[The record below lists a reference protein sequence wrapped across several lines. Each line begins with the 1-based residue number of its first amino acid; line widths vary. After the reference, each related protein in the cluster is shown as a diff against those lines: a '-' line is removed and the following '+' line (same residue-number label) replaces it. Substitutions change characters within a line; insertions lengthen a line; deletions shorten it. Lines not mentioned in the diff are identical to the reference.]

1 MNTRQGSRGE
11 TWRGADRKGSQGVA
25 WPAEARRG
33 AARKGSRG
41 KARRGRARHN
51 VARKGSRGGAWQ
63 SGHGS
68 VGRGQARQSRRGMAG
83 RGQERQSRRGEAGQS
98 GQGWARQGM
107 AWQGSQGG
115 AWPGRARTGRAV
127 EAGTGEAG
135 TGEAVKAWTVK
146 AWTGKAGQSGQ
157 GEVWTGK
164 ARRGKATLNNK
175 QEQTMKLNKET
186 KQQIIDEYL
195 ADTGRNVFIP
205 REFIEYLQDKPDHN
219 AHASFY
225 NVSEAELAMQARE
238 DIARKWARGLRLT
251 LTIEVKHP
259 DPKVSVVNIV
269 QVEAPRLFSPMQGRS
284 NGGGYVVLDAHD
296 TTQQQQFKNEAANA
310 LRSFLR
316 RYGLPLAQSG
326 VDQSRITTIIAA
338 LENAETTEALEA

>member
-1 MNTRQGSRGE
+1 
-11 TWRGADRKGSQGVA
+11 
-25 WPAEARRG
+25 
-33 AARKGSRG
+33 
-41 KARRGRARHN
+41 
-51 VARKGSRGGAWQ
+51 
-63 SGHGS
+63 
-68 VGRGQARQSRRGMAG
+68 
-83 RGQERQSRRGEAGQS
+83 
-98 GQGWARQGM
+98 
-107 AWQGSQGG
+107 
-115 AWPGRARTGRAV
+115 
-127 EAGTGEAG
+127 
-135 TGEAVKAWTVK
+135 
-146 AWTGKAGQSGQ
+146 
-157 GEVWTGK
+157 
-164 ARRGKATLNNK
+164 
-175 QEQTMKLNKET
+175 MKLNKET

-205 REFIEYLQDKPDHN
+205 REFLEYLQDKPDHN

-259 DPKVSVVNIV
+259 DPKISVVNIV

>member
-1 MNTRQGSRGE
+1 MAWRGQERQSGHGKAWTGVATKGSRGMARHGQAGLGKAVE
-11 TWRGADRKGSQGVA
+11 ARRGLARRGEERQSRRGAAWRGMAWKGSQG
-25 WPAEARRG
+25 
-33 AARKGSRG
+33 
-41 KARRGRARHN
+41 
-51 VARKGSRGGAWQ
+51 GAWQ
-63 SGHGS
+63 GMAARGVARHG
-68 VGRGQARQSRRGMAG
+68 RARQSRRGWAG
-83 RGQERQSRRGEAGQS
+83 HGGARPSRRGEAGQS
-98 GQGWARQGM
+98 GLGEAGK
-107 AWQGSQGG
+107 GE
-115 AWPGRARTGRAV
+115 AV
-127 EAGTGEAG
+127 EAWRGMARPGE
-135 TGEAVKAWTVK
+135 
-146 AWTGKAGQSGQ
+146 
-157 GEVWTGK
+157 
-164 ARRGKATLNNK
+164 ARRGKAVRARLGMAQQGMERQHLQNK
-175 QEQTMKLNKET
+175 QEHTMKLNKET

-195 ADTGRNVFIP
+195 AETGRNVFIP
-205 REFIEYLQDKPDHN
+205 REFLEYLQDKPEHD

-238 DIARKWARGLRLT
+238 EIARKWARGLRLT

-269 QVEAPRLFSPMQGRS
+269 QVEAPRLFSPMQDRS